1 MTDVV
6 TSGNITVAD
15 GMANVVAGLGAVNA
29 KTQNIYMNYSDPVML
44 EASYRGST
52 WFGAIVDGPATDA
65 VREWRQWQGSPE
77 DITALE
83 ATEKR
88 LQVKQKVRDA
98 LILQRLLG
106 GAILVPSGLPGNS
119 EKPLRLD
126 SMTKDCIKALTL
138 LNRYQ
143 VQVEGRIDD
152 VLSPWFGH
160 PEFYVINQSD
170 GKQIRIH
177 PSRVVRFSGR
187 RFTHQNSGDDGWGDS
202 IWLRMS
208 DSIQASETAAAALSA
223 LMVEAKIDIIKMP
236 DLTQNMAT
244 EKAEQALMRR
254 MTIATQLKSVANTL
268 LLDKNDEFE
277 QKTVAFSNLPETAM
291 VLLQI
296 MCGAARYPMTKL
308 LGTQAKGLANGG
320 DADLKNYYDEI
331 SSGQEL
337 DIDPAMMLFNQMLVV
352 CATGRSDDSIW
363 HEWRPL
369 YQMSE
374 SEEAE
379 VESKYASAAE
389 KLVNTG
395 LFPPDALATAIA
407 DRMVNSGSWPAL
419 EKALAESKQK
429 AEEVLRGEREYEP
442 SEAELARTAQIEGN
456 AANDPGEQAEEESQR
471 RRAANDA
478 TPRTLY
484 VHRKLLNA
492 DAVLSWAAGQGIG
505 GLLDPSKLHV
515 TLAYSKQPVDWMK
528 AGEDWNGREDGGLR
542 VAPGGVRLVEAI
554 GDDNKAVVLMF
565 TSSALAWRHEQIKA
579 AGAHWKH
586 DDYQPHI
593 TVSWSGLGDI
603 DPKTIEAYQ
612 GELIFGPEVFAEI
625 DEDWEKKVKP
635 Q

>member
-1 MTDVV
+1 MTEPMVRG
-6 TSGNITVAD
+6 SITAAD
-15 GMANVVAGLGAVNA
+15 GMANVVAGLGAANA
-29 KTQNIYMNYSDPVML
+29 KTQNIYINYSDPVML

-65 VREWRQWQGSPE
+65 VREWRQWQAKPE
-77 DITALE
+77 EITQLE

-88 LQVKQKVRDA
+88 LQVKVKVRDA

-106 GAILVPSGLPGNS
+106 GAVIIPAGLPGNP
-119 EKPLRLD
+119 ELPLDVSRIGKD
-126 SMTKDCIKALTL
+126 SIKSLTL

-143 VQVEGRIDD
+143 VQTEGRVSDIN
-152 VLSPWFGH
+152 SPWFGG
-160 PEFYVINQSD
+160 PEFYIVSQENGTQV
-170 GKQIRIH
+170 KLH

-202 IWLRMS
+202 IWLRMA
-208 DSIQASETAAAALSA
+208 DSIQNSETGAAVLAQL
-223 LMVEAKIDIIKMP
+223 LVEAKIDVIAMP
-236 DLTQNMAT
+236 DLTGNMSS
-244 EKAEQALMRR
+244 EKHEQALMRR

-268 LLDKNDEFE
+268 LLDKDDVFS
-277 QKTVAFSNLPETAM
+277 QKQVSFSNVPETVLM
-291 VLLQI
+291 LLQI

-308 LGTQAKGLANGG
+308 LGTQSKGLSNGG

-337 DIDPAMMLFNQMLVV
+337 DLDPCMMEFNRMLVQ
-352 CATGRSDDSIW
+352 CALGKTDDSIW

-374 SEEAE
+374 AEEAD
-379 VESKYASAAE
+379 VESKYATAVE

-395 LFPPDALATAIA
+395 LFPPEALRDAAA
-407 DRMVNSGSWPAL
+407 DRMINSGSWPAL
-419 EKALAESKQK
+419 DSAMKKSKQEGELVLK
-429 AEEVLRGEREYEP
+429 AEREYEP
-442 SEAELARTAQIEGN
+442 SEAELERTRQIEAN
-456 AANDPGEQAEEESQR
+456 AANGNEQQDPNR

-484 VHRKLLNA
+484 VHRKLKNA
-492 DAVLSWAAGQGIG
+492 DAVLQWAASAGIG
-505 GLLDPSKLHV
+505 GLLDPDKLHV
-515 TLAYSKQPVDWMK
+515 TLAYSKMPVDWMK
-528 AGEDWNGREDGGLR
+528 VGEDWNGSEDGGLR
-542 VAPGGVRLVEAI
+542 VAPGGVRLVEVL

-565 TSSALAWRHEQIKA
+565 SSSQLSWRHEQIKQ

-586 DDYQPHI
+586 DGYQPHI

-612 GELIFGPEVFAEI
+612 GELLFGPEVFAEI
-625 DEDWEKKVKP
+625 DPDWEKKVKP

>member
-1 MTDVV
+1 MTEPMVRG
-6 TSGNITVAD
+6 SITAAD
-15 GMANVVAGLGAVNA
+15 GMANVVAGLGAANA
-29 KTQNIYMNYSDPVML
+29 KTQNIYINYSDPVML

-65 VREWRQWQGSPE
+65 VREWRQWQAKPDE
-77 DITALE
+77 ITKLE

-88 LQVKQKVRDA
+88 LQVKVKVRDA

-106 GAILVPSGLPGNS
+106 GAVLIPTGLPGNS
-119 EKPLRLD
+119 ELPLDVNRIGVD
-126 SMTKDCIKALTL
+126 SIKSLTL

-143 VQVEGRIDD
+143 VQTEGRVSDIN
-152 VLSPWFGH
+152 SPWFGG
-160 PEFYVINQSD
+160 PEFYIVSQED
-170 GKQIRIH
+170 GTQVKLH

-202 IWLRMS
+202 IWLRMA
-208 DSIQASETAAAALSA
+208 DSIQNSETGAAVLAQL
-223 LMVEAKIDIIKMP
+223 LVEAKIDVIAMP
-236 DLTQNMAT
+236 DLTSNMSS
-244 EKAEQALMRR
+244 EKHEQALMRR

-268 LLDKNDEFE
+268 LLDKDDVFS
-277 QKTVAFSNLPETAM
+277 QKSVSFTNVPETVLM
-291 VLLQI
+291 LLQI

-308 LGTQAKGLANGG
+308 LGTQSKGLSNGG

-337 DIDPAMMLFNQMLVV
+337 DLDPCMMEFNRMLVQ
-352 CATGRSDDSIW
+352 CALGKADDSIW

-374 SEEAE
+374 KEEAE
-379 VESKYASAAE
+379 VEGVYATAVE

-395 LFPPDALATAIA
+395 LFPPEALSNAVA
-407 DRMVNSGSWPAL
+407 DRMINSGSWPAL
-419 EKALAESKQK
+419 DAALKATKQK
-429 AEEVLRGEREYEP
+429 AEEVMRGEREYEP
-442 SEAELARTAQIEGN
+442 SEAELERTRQIEAN
-456 AANDPGEQAEEESQR
+456 AANGNEQEGPNR

-484 VHRKLLNA
+484 VHRKLKNA
-492 DAVLSWAAGQGIG
+492 DAVLQWAASAGIG
-505 GLLDPSKLHV
+505 GLLDPDKLHV
-515 TLAYSKQPVDWMK
+515 TLAYSKMPVDWMK
-528 AGEDWNGREDGGLR
+528 VGEDWNGSEDGGLR
-542 VAPGGVRLVEAI
+542 VAPGGVRLVEVL

-565 TSSALAWRHEQIKA
+565 SSSQLSWRHEQIKQ
-579 AGAHWKH
+579 AGAKWKH
-586 DDYQPHI
+586 DGYQPHI

-612 GELIFGPEVFAEI
+612 GELLFGPEVFAEI
-625 DEDWEKKVKP
+625 DPDWEKKVKP

>member
-1 MTDVV
+1 MTTSMVV
-6 TSGNITVAD
+6 RGSITAAD

-29 KTQNIYMNYSDPVML
+29 KTQNIYVNYSDPVQL

-52 WFGAIVDGPATDA
+52 WFGQIVDGPATDA
-65 VREWRQWQGSPE
+65 VREWRQWQAKADE
-77 DITALE
+77 IEKLE

-88 LQVKQKVRDA
+88 LQVKVKVRDA

-106 GAILVPSGLPGNS
+106 GAVLIPTGLPGNP
-119 EKPLRLD
+119 EKPLDMERISAD
-126 SMTKDCIKALTL
+126 SIKSLTL

-143 VQVEGRIDD
+143 VQTEGRVSDIN
-152 VLSPWFGH
+152 SPWFGH
-160 PEFYVINQSD
+160 PEFYGIAQED
-170 GKQIRIH
+170 GTTIKLH
-177 PSRVVRFSGR
+177 PSRVVRFSAR

-202 IWLRMS
+202 IWLRMA
-208 DSIQASETAAAALSA
+208 DSIQASETGSAVLAAL
-223 LMVEAKIDIIKMP
+223 LTEAKIDIIKMP
-236 DLTQNMAT
+236 DLTNNMAT

-268 LLDKNDEFE
+268 LLDKDDEFE
-277 QKTVAFSNLPETAM
+277 QKTIAFSHLPETVM
-291 VLLQI
+291 CLLQI
-296 MCGAARYPMTKL
+296 MCGAAGYPMTKL
-308 LGTQAKGLANGG
+308 IGTQAKGLSNGG
-320 DADLKNYYDEI
+320 DIDLKNYYDNI
-331 SSGQEL
+331 SSFQEL
-337 DIDPAMMLFNQMLVV
+337 DLDPPMMAFNEMLVR
-352 CATGRSDDSIW
+352 CALGKTDPGIW

-374 SEEAE
+374 KEEAE
-379 VESKYASAAE
+379 VEASYATTAE

-395 LFPPDALATAIA
+395 LFPPDALQAAIA

-419 EKALAESKQK
+419 ETAMAAAKQQ
-429 AEEVLRGEREYEP
+429 ARELLEGAREYEP
-442 SEAELARTAQIEGN
+442 SEAELERTRQIEVN
-456 AANDPGEQAEEESQR
+456 AANGNEEEVER

-478 TPRTLY
+478 APRTLY
-484 VHRKLLNA
+484 VHRKLVNSA
-492 DAVLSWAAGQGIG
+492 AVLEWASGLGIP
-505 GLLDPSKLHV
+505 LIDPDKMHV
-515 TLAYSKQPVDWMK
+515 TLAYSKQMVDWMK
-528 AGEDWNGREDGGLR
+528 VGEDWNGREDGTLR

-565 TSSALAWRHEQIKA
+565 TSSALSWRHEQIKQ

-586 DDYQPHI
+586 DEYQPHI
-593 TVSWSGLGDI
+593 TISWSGLGSI